1 MEKITELLIK
11 NKIFD
16 LQVKYRLYDISYKI
30 VNHKNIIYLQLY
42 NSRIKVMRPI
52 NLKHINGSIE
62 NTFECFVFYI
72 ERIRKGDLIENI

>member
-16 LQVKYRLYDISYKI
+16 LQIKYRLYDISYKI
-30 VNHKNIIYLQLY
+30 VNHKESIYLQLY
-42 NSRIKVMRPI
+42 NKRIKVMRPI
-52 NLKHINGSIE
+52 NLKHINSSIE
-62 NTFECFVFYI
+62 NTFEAFVFYI